1 MGRGVGFALFL
12 YPSFESRKNAM
23 IHFHLVNRFSY
34 VNNQTNVVIPSTVKT
49 IF

>member
-12 YPSFESRKNAM
+12 YPSFESRKNAI
-23 IHFHLVNRFSY
+23 IHFHLVNSFSY
-34 VNNQTNVVIPSTVKT
+34 VNNPGNVFISNKVMI